1 MTEKWNKYSYLNTEN
16 NCLIEV
22 THLEGTEEKLILTP
36 LNNSPYLQE
45 DCWNIRCS

>member
-22 THLEGTEEKLILTP
+22 THLEGTEEKLILI
-36 LNNSPYLQE
+36 QE